1 MVDFSVDL
9 DVLRA
14 PSVSTCRG
22 GLVELRVRSSEALT
36 TTQGSRPSSERSSNT
51 EGGERLVWVSLYLSI
66 DGRLDSGDT
75 VLLRRQVKLS
85 GNDEKAFKLDF
96 STAGLAVAEGSYNL
110 IARVEPVGAVADSNA
125 VNNQSVALVNSRG
138 SDPIL
143 IWTSCAL
150 NAVQSAGSNGKPG
163 VPPTVGTRLMAMLS
177 TAMLDTVAAFGDK
190 LTPYRFDLKAPS
202 GASREAALVGAA
214 QRILALE
221 LPGESELIQAQL
233 TKSLADPQRLKAEHP
248 GGSGVRRGS
257 GRSGAGLPRQRWL
270 HQQDPLH
277 PPTNGL
283 AGYVWM
289 PATSGPTA
297 GVALGANWGSVT
309 PWVISGTDAYRS
321 DGLQC
326 RPDVDI
332 NAYAKQLDEVRQVG
346 GLANT
351 AATTIQR
358 TADQGEIAKF
368 WAYDRSD
375 TFRPYGQLLDIA
387 MDVAA
392 SQTSSLE
399 TNAKLIASLSTA
411 MADAVICAWK
421 EKYTNVQPRPWDLIT
436 GSFSDSDGVASTV
449 RDTEWQ
455 SSLSLINGVQSPPF
469 PDFLAGHAVMGGAFA
484 SVMTH
489 FFGDNVVFSAK
500 SVETP
505 GKQRSFDG
513 VITPGSL
520 GDLST
525 VSVKGNS
532 FYEAGLEDA
541 VSRVYGGVHIREAC
555 LDAFNVG
562 LSVGAA
568 VASGTLG

>member
-233 TKSLADPQRLKAEHP
+233 TKSLADLK
-248 GGSGVRRGS
+248 GSKQSIQAGLAF
-257 GRSGAGLPRQRWL
+257 GAGLADQVRASRASDGSTNKTPYT
-270 HQQDPLH
+270 P
-277 PPTNGL
+277 PPTAWPVMCG
-283 AGYVWM
+283 
-289 PATSGPTA
+289 
-297 GVALGANWGSVT
+297 
-309 PWVISGTDAYRS
+309 
-321 DGLQC
+321 C
-326 RPDVDI
+326 RPPQ
-332 NAYAKQLDEVRQVG
+332 A
-346 GLANT
+346 
-351 AATTIQR
+351 
-358 TADQGEIAKF
+358 
-368 WAYDRSD
+368 
-375 TFRPYGQLLDIA
+375 
-387 MDVAA
+387 
-392 SQTSSLE
+392 
-399 TNAKLIASLSTA
+399 
-411 MADAVICAWK
+411 
-421 EKYTNVQPRPWDLIT
+421 
-436 GSFSDSDGVASTV
+436 
-449 RDTEWQ
+449 
-455 SSLSLINGVQSPPF
+455 PP
-469 PDFLAGHAVMGGAFA
+469 
-484 SVMTH
+484 
-489 FFGDNVVFSAK
+489 
-500 SVETP
+500 P
-505 GKQRSFDG
+505 G
-513 VITPGSL
+513 
-520 GDLST
+520 
-525 VSVKGNS
+525 
-532 FYEAGLEDA
+532 
-541 VSRVYGGVHIREAC
+541 
-555 LDAFNVG
+555 
-562 LSVGAA
+562 
-568 VASGTLG
+568 